1 MLIAAPGMKGGQVS
15 RSLVEFVDLYPT
27 VAESCGLKIPHKVA
41 GTSLRPVLVKPDAVV
56 KDAAYTLVSRGPKL
70 YGQSLRNAR
79 WRFIRWSDG
88 QVELYDHDQDHEELH
103 NVADQHADIVS
114 ELTKKLLT
122 IGEPK
127 Q

>member
-1 MLIAAPGMKGGQVS
+1 M
-15 RSLVEFVDLYPT
+15 
-27 VAESCGLKIPHKVA
+27 AESCGLKIPHKVA

-56 KDAAYTLVSRGPKL
+56 KDAAYTLVTRGPKL

-88 QVELYDHDQDHEELH
+88 QVELYDHDQDPEELH